1 MSVVDILES
10 AQYVVDKQGQQ
21 TAVLLDMS
29 VWHGLQQLLE
39 ELQED
44 EGLGKLMAAVQ
55 EDEKFEGE
63 AAQAVYKAYLLEAEA
78 A

>member
-10 AQYVVDKQGQQ
+10 AQYVVDRQGQQ
-21 TAVLLDMS
+21 TAVLLDMP
-29 VWHGLQQLLE
+29 VWRDLQQLLE

-44 EGLGKLMAAVQ
+44 EGLGKLMTAVQ

-63 AAQAVYKAYLLEAEA
+63 AARKSYVTESR
-78 A
+78 

>member
-10 AQYVVDKQGQQ
+10 AQYVVDSRGQQ
-21 TAVLLDMS
+21 TAVLLDMPA
-29 VWHGLQQLLE
+29 WRGLQQLLE

-44 EGLGKLMAAVQ
+44 EVLGKCMAAV
-55 EDEKFEGE
+55 EDDEKLEGE
-63 AAQAVYKAYLLEAEA
+63 AAQELYKTYLLEADA